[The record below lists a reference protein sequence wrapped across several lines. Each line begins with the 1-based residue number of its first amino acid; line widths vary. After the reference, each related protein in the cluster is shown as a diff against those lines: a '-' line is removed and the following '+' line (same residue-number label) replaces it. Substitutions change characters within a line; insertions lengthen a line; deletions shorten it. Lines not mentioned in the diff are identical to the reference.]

1 MEMRAVKKWL
11 IFFCGILAAI
21 VIADRLSAIIV
32 SAMGI
37 TGSGMFVF
45 SFILY
50 AALFFAVLY
59 AIERI
64 AGIRFFSLARDT

>member
-1 MEMRAVKKWL
+1 MAD
-11 IFFCGILAAI
+11 IFLRHPCGNR
-21 VIADRLSAIIV
+21 DCRPAIIV
-32 SAMGI
+32 SAAGI
-37 TGSGMFVF
+37 TGSGRFVL

-64 AGIRFFSLARDT
+64 AGIRFFNLNRDT

>member
-11 IFFCGILAAI
+11 TFFFGILAAI

-32 SAMGI
+32 SAVGI
-37 TGSGMFVF
+37 TGSGRFVL

-64 AGIRFFSLARDT
+64 AGIRFFNLGLDT

>member
-1 MEMRAVKKWL
+1 MEMKAIKKWL
-11 IFFCGILAAI
+11 TFFCGILAAI

-32 SAMGI
+32 SAAGI
-37 TGSGMFVF
+37 TGSGRFVL

-50 AALFFAVLY
+50 ATLFFAVLY

-64 AGIRFFSLARDT
+64 AGIRFFNLNRDT

>member
-1 MEMRAVKKWL
+1 MEMRGVKKWL
-11 IFFCGILAAI
+11 TFFCGILAAI

-32 SAMGI
+32 SAAGI
-37 TGSGMFVF
+37 TGSGRFVL

-64 AGIRFFSLARDT
+64 AGIRFFNLNRDT